1 MNENVMSIDEIISE
15 LDEIPSLLDNTNYCE
30 WHIKAIAID
39 ETIKILKKLSKD
51 VNLSEGEKIYLRELL
66 ENKKK
71 SYNLQ
76 LTMEKFKK
84 SKIVADNYSY
94 IFEEEIDKNISEVL
108 SKKRY
113 ANSILK
119 KLKKE

>member
-1 MNENVMSIDEIISE
+1 
-15 LDEIPSLLDNTNYCE
+15 
-30 WHIKAIAID
+30 
-39 ETIKILKKLSKD
+39 
-51 VNLSEGEKIYLRELL
+51 
-66 ENKKK
+66 
-71 SYNLQ
+71 
-76 LTMEKFKK
+76 MEKFKK

>member
-1 MNENVMSIDEIISE
+1 MI
-15 LDEIPSLLDNTNYCE
+15 
-30 WHIKAIAID
+30 
-39 ETIKILKKLSKD
+39 
-51 VNLSEGEKIYLRELL
+51 LSEDEKLYLKDLL
-66 ENKKK
+66 TNKTN
-71 SYNLQ
+71 SYDLQ
-76 LTMEKFKK
+76 IKMEKFKK